1 MKIRKTKGQTEGKQV
16 GRKKIKKSK
25 TSQWYIQM
33 FKDQF
38 SQQTKY
44 SASKLQSFGDI
55 CLLKKK
61 NHLTERKKCK
71 SQNCFFRNFLHFFCR
86 FWPRSM
92 VTKPVLDSERER
104 ESIHQDLCRHWV
116 LEELWLHKSLFWAPQ
131 HYSFP
136 APSSAE
142 TCDVRPG
149 SSAFSPTSTHGL
161 VYLCSEHSGGVLRLH
176 SFFLKFKCAGD
187 SNQLLLNSIE
197 VFMFV

>member
-61 NHLTERKKCK
+61 KSSYRKKE
-71 SQNCFFRNFLHFFCR
+71 
-86 FWPRSM
+86 M
-92 VTKPVLDSERER
+92 
-104 ESIHQDLCRHWV
+104 
-116 LEELWLHKSLFWAPQ
+116 
-131 HYSFP
+131 
-136 APSSAE
+136 
-142 TCDVRPG
+142 
-149 SSAFSPTSTHGL
+149 
-161 VYLCSEHSGGVLRLH
+161 
-176 SFFLKFKCAGD
+176 
-187 SNQLLLNSIE
+187 
-197 VFMFV
+197 